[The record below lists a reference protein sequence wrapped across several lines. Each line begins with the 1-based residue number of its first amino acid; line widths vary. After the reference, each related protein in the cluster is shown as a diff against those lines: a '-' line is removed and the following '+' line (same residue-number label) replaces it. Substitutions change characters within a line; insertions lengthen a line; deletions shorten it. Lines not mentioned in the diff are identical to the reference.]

1 MDHKEILAR
10 MRSAFQTEAA
20 DLLNELDSSLLQL
33 EAEPARRELINRV
46 FRAIHTLKGSGATA
60 GFERLSHFAHRVE
73 EVFNAARDGKL
84 QITPELVDL
93 ALRACDLLRAFL
105 ADADTTPGLQSGTE
119 QELVVGL
126 GAFVKSES
134 SAAAAVQAA
143 NTVVKEAGLQ
153 RFYRIRFTPGLRM
166 LFSGSD
172 PVGLLTELCSLGSA
186 HVTAHADALPAFE
199 ELDPEQ
205 CYIWWQIEL
214 LSAASEQAIRDV
226 FVFAADECDVEIRQG
241 EVEDCGRAPVRV
253 SSRDFEAFYG
263 EAEEHLQVIE
273 EFLLVLEKS
282 TGPSLDLAELFRHLH
297 SMKGACA
304 LLLGELGDLAPQ
316 HPLRFLHQVAHA
328 AEALVE
334 QQRDGLCSDAQQLG
348 TTLLEVCAAMR
359 RLLQCLDE
367 NRAAEIDSELLHR
380 LGITIVAPAATTPQD
395 AKLVAFVE
403 TAGQCLENMRACFTR
418 LQAGDREPMVMEAY
432 QRALC
437 TLDGAS
443 LYTGMDDLRAQLRE
457 HTAAFEA
464 SVGAE
469 EAGEQEQSLA
479 QQLDRTEQ
487 MIEAIRKGNSSEK
500 DRGNTP
506 AKPSAEL
513 RMRASDTGFQT
524 IRVDQEKLDRLI
536 RNVSEL
542 LVARGAIH
550 LLARKLDGE
559 SGLRELSAEAKEAS
573 TSISRISEELQ
584 DAVMSLRMLPAKTVF
599 QRFPRLVR
607 DLGRSLEKEME
618 ISLHGEDTELD
629 KAVIQEIGDPLM
641 HLVRNAADHGIEAP
655 ETREANGKSRGG
667 HITLRAYNEG
677 SQVVIEVED
686 DGKGLHA
693 EVLKAKAVQRGIL
706 SEAEAVSM
714 SEEAAYQL
722 IFSPGFSTAEA
733 VTDVSGRG
741 VGMDVVSS
749 NVQKLKGTIAIE
761 SRRGRGTKFVIKLP
775 TSLMI
780 SKGILTQC
788 GDSEF
793 ILPLDSVSIT
803 RKIAASDIHRYR
815 HHAMIHTSEGTCPVI
830 SLREQLGLGEELED
844 DEKCMVLVNASGRRY
859 GLIVDR
865 LIGEEQVVVK
875 PLSGGLENN
884 SDFLGA
890 TIMGDGRVVLVLNP
904 AGVVV

>member
-1 MDHKEILAR
+1 
-10 MRSAFQTEAA
+10 
-20 DLLNELDSSLLQL
+20 
-33 EAEPARRELINRV
+33 
-46 FRAIHTLKGSGATA
+46 
-60 GFERLSHFAHRVE
+60 
-73 EVFNAARDGKL
+73 
-84 QITPELVDL
+84 
-93 ALRACDLLRAFL
+93 
-105 ADADTTPGLQSGTE
+105 
-119 QELVVGL
+119 
-126 GAFVKSES
+126 
-134 SAAAAVQAA
+134 
-143 NTVVKEAGLQ
+143 
-153 RFYRIRFTPGLRM
+153 
-166 LFSGSD
+166 
-172 PVGLLTELCSLGSA
+172 
-186 HVTAHADALPAFE
+186 
-199 ELDPEQ
+199 
-205 CYIWWQIEL
+205 
-214 LSAASEQAIRDV
+214 
-226 FVFAADECDVEIRQG
+226 
-241 EVEDCGRAPVRV
+241 
-253 SSRDFEAFYG
+253 
-263 EAEEHLQVIE
+263 
-273 EFLLVLEKS
+273 
-282 TGPSLDLAELFRHLH
+282 
-297 SMKGACA
+297 
-304 LLLGELGDLAPQ
+304 
-316 HPLRFLHQVAHA
+316 
-328 AEALVE
+328 
-334 QQRDGLCSDAQQLG
+334 
-348 TTLLEVCAAMR
+348 
-359 RLLQCLDE
+359 
-367 NRAAEIDSELLHR
+367 
-380 LGITIVAPAATTPQD
+380 
-395 AKLVAFVE
+395 
-403 TAGQCLENMRACFTR
+403 
-418 LQAGDREPMVMEAY
+418 
-432 QRALC
+432 
-437 TLDGAS
+437 
-443 LYTGMDDLRAQLRE
+443 
-457 HTAAFEA
+457 
-464 SVGAE
+464 
-469 EAGEQEQSLA
+469 
-479 QQLDRTEQ
+479 
-487 MIEAIRKGNSSEK
+487 
-500 DRGNTP
+500 
-506 AKPSAEL
+506 
-513 RMRASDTGFQT
+513 
-524 IRVDQEKLDRLI
+524 
-536 RNVSEL
+536 
-542 LVARGAIH
+542 
-550 LLARKLDGE
+550 
-559 SGLRELSAEAKEAS
+559 
-573 TSISRISEELQ
+573 
-584 DAVMSLRMLPAKTVF
+584 MLPAKTVF

-655 ETREANGKSRGG
+655 ETREANGKSRCG